1 MRTYGLAW
9 SMALCWSLGKATRPK
24 NFCRKPSM
32 FWEMSNFWELSSM
45 IARAVMT
52 TSPPMEIQHPDLV
65 PATTLPKT
73 AAQQVAIRTAL
84 DNNRLQ
90 PFNNLRLQLQSYP
103 VVLPSLIG

>member
-9 SMALCWSLGKATRPK
+9 SMALCWSLGKATRPR

-65 PATTLPKT
+65 PATNLPKT
-73 AAQQVAIRTAL
+73 AGQKVVIRTAL
-84 DNNRLQ
+84 DYNLLP
-90 PFNNLRLQLQSYP
+90 PFKYLRLQRESYP
-103 VVLPSLIG
+103 